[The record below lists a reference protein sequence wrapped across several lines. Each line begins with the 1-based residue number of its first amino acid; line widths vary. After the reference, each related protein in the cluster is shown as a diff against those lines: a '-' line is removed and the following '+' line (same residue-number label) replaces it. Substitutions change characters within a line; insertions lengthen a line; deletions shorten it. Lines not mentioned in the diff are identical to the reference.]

1 MQIQNKKVRILFAVL
16 LAGMIALIWGHSMM
30 PANQSAAESSQ
41 LLIYVNH
48 VLGVINIQIT
58 EHVLRKMAHFSEYAV
73 LGLLLR
79 INFQRH
85 LIVSLFLG
93 LLVALT
99 DETIQL
105 FIEGRSGS
113 VTDIWI
119 DFSGILFSTLC
130 LYLIRILVKR
140 ISKFGK
146 EPARLQ

>member
-16 LAGMIALIWGHSMM
+16 LAGMIALILGHSMM

-93 LLVALT
+93 LSVALT

-113 VTDIWI
+113 VIDIWI